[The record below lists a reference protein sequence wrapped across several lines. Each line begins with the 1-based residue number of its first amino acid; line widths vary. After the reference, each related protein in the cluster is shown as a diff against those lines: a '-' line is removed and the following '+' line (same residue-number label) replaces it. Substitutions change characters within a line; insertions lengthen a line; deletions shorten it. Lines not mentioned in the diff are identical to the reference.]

1 MDSDANIHTLD
12 TCKFNPKMK
21 CLKAVCPAWTDEVCA
36 FDIGD
41 VLVRKGYEALAKM
54 VMAWQG
60 MNRSQKLEGIKQIIN
75 KIG

>member
-21 CLKAVCPAWTDEVCA
+21 CLKTICPAWTDEVCA

-41 VLVRKGYEALAKM
+41 VVVKKGYEAIEKAILL
-54 VMAWQG
+54 WQG
-60 MNRSQKLEGIKQIIN
+60 MSKKEKIDGIVSVIKKLT
-75 KIG
+75 